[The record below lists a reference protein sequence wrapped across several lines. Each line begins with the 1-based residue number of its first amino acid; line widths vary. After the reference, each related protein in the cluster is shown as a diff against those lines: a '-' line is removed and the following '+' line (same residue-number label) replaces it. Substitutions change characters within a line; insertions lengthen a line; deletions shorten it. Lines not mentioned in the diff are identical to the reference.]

1 MWGQGIDKRVKILK
15 FLMEEGFSSGERI
28 ARNCGISRGAVWKH
42 IKILMEKGVE
52 IKIHPNKGY
61 QFVGIGR
68 RLLPELIWLY
78 RNKNDFIKEVIYFD
92 EIGSTNEYAK
102 EVKREAT
109 LIIAEDQKKGKGRK
123 GSKWYSEKLKD
134 LLFSLTLKPHLPYSK
149 LPLFNIIGTLAVA
162 IAVRKL
168 YGLDA
173 RTKWPNDV
181 LLKGKKLCGV
191 LVEFVAELD
200 VVDLLILGIGVN
212 VNSHPNVK
220 GATSILKV
228 IGREVDRL
236 QLLIEILSTLEKL
249 YNDLKEGRFKD
260 IQDMWKVHS
269 FHYGKEI
276 AIERKNGS
284 LKGKAKGI
292 DEDGN
297 LVLQTG
303 NSRKI
308 IQPTNLVKVSLLTV

>member
-28 ARNCGISRGAVWKH
+28 AKTCGISRGAVWKH
-42 IKILMEKGVE
+42 IRILMEKGVE

-61 QFVGIGR
+61 QFVGIGK

-78 RNKNDFIKEVIYFD
+78 RNRNDFIKEIIYFD
-92 EIGSTNEYAK
+92 EIDSTNEYAK
-102 EVKREAT
+102 QIKKEAT

-123 GSKWYSEKLKD
+123 GSRWYSEKLKD
-134 LLFSLTLKPHLPYSK
+134 LLFSLTLRPHLPYSK
-149 LPLFNIIGTLAVA
+149 LPLFNIIGTLAVG

-168 YGLDA
+168 YGLEA
-173 RTKWPNDV
+173 KTKWPNDV
-181 LLKGKKLCGV
+181 LLKERKFCGV
-191 LVEFVAELD
+191 LVEFIAELD

-212 VNSHPNVK
+212 VNSHPKVK

-236 QLLIEILSTLEKL
+236 QLLIEILSALEKL
-249 YNDLKEGRFKD
+249 YDDLKEKRFKD

-269 FHYGKEI
+269 FHYDKEV
-276 AIERKNGS
+276 AIEKKDGP

-292 DEDGN
+292 DENGI
-297 LVLQTG
+297 
-303 NSRKI
+303 SSFR
-308 IQPTNLVKVSLLTV
+308 